1 LPGEQQAQLSLKDK
15 DKQGSAFPLTPRDRH
30 SILAPRASPPFGMAG
45 CSLLISMMAS
55 HICVIWAAM
64 GQCRWVSRA
73 LPHQLAGGC
82 RHFGCTSSTHPP
94 AADREP
100 QRRGRCPRVLGI
112 WNPADELTLASSS
125 PSGSNWPAEGAG
137 RTRQERARTIM
148 RRHHTMGQPSTEQ
161 APRALELLVGEW
173 TVEAKGPDG
182 QAWPGEGRASF
193 QRHPS
198 HAHLVQRITVDVPGA
213 PDSNSIIGCD
223 AANGTYVQL
232 YSDERGVCRIYTMH
246 IDSTQWILQRE
257 GEPFAQR
264 FIGTISN
271 DARTISGRWEKAEN
285 GPEFT
290 VDFYLTYRKA
300 EP

>member
-1 LPGEQQAQLSLKDK
+1 
-15 DKQGSAFPLTPRDRH
+15 
-30 SILAPRASPPFGMAG
+30 
-45 CSLLISMMAS
+45 
-55 HICVIWAAM
+55 
-64 GQCRWVSRA
+64 
-73 LPHQLAGGC
+73 
-82 RHFGCTSSTHPP
+82 
-94 AADREP
+94 
-100 QRRGRCPRVLGI
+100 
-112 WNPADELTLASSS
+112 
-125 PSGSNWPAEGAG
+125 
-137 RTRQERARTIM
+137 
-148 RRHHTMGQPSTEQ
+148 MGQPSTEQ